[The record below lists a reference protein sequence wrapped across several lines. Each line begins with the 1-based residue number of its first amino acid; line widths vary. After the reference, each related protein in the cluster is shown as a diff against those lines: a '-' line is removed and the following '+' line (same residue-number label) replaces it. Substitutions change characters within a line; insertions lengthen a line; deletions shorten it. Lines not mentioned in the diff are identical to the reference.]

1 MRVVGKRNA
10 EFSLGRRTARREHG
24 CRERD
29 SARPHRME
37 NIMGHRA
44 RHCVATALLAA
55 FGALAS
61 AVEADVSIVQVY
73 SSPDG
78 EYQAILLE
86 DDVDD
91 GVDRFRGV
99 TLVMEDDRGGTRFA
113 TLASGRLLEAAVD
126 VHGRRRFLAAT
137 PSLGVW
143 LRAQAELPDAFLDTA
158 GGTIAIFGGGAGR
171 RYPALDESDAH
182 GAIAF
187 DPMGR
192 AVRSNFALASH
203 PKAMPASDAAAGDF
217 FALPAP
223 AALVREYRSV
233 AGERYRLAIT
243 QHEKAALDTG
253 REPGWRRTGRY
264 FRTLD
269 PLDASAG
276 GTVPVCRYYLPPP
289 HGDTRIHSA
298 HAAECAAI
306 ARAIPGAILEA
317 RDAFRAA
324 LPHDDGSCPAPLKP
338 LYRSWNGLS
347 AANHRMT
354 TDLPEH
360 ADMLARGWIGEGAG
374 TIGTAMCV
382 DPFAMPVMHI
392 PKQRPRVHGCADC

>member
-1 MRVVGKRNA
+1 
-10 EFSLGRRTARREHG
+10 
-24 CRERD
+24 
-29 SARPHRME
+29 
-37 NIMGHRA
+37 MGHRA

-61 AVEADVSIVQVY
+61 VVKADVSIVQVY
-73 SSPDG
+73 SSRDG

-86 DDVDD
+86 DDLDD
-91 GVDRFRGV
+91 GVDRFRGL
-99 TLVMEDDRGGTRFA
+99 TLVMEDDRGGVRFV

-137 PSLGVW
+137 PSLGRW
-143 LRAQAELPDAFLDTA
+143 FRAQAELPDAFLDTA
-158 GGTIAIFGGGAGR
+158 GGTIAIFGAGTGR
-171 RYPALDESDAH
+171 RYPALGAKDPH

-192 AVRSNFALASH
+192 AVRSNFALAAH
-203 PKAMPASDAAAGDF
+203 PKAMPDSDAVADDF
-217 FALPAP
+217 FAHPAP

-233 AGERYRLAIT
+233 TGERYRLAIT
-243 QHEKAALDTG
+243 QQEKAALDTG

-269 PLDASAG
+269 PLATDAADA
-276 GTVPVCRYYLPPP
+276 VPVCRFYLPPP

-306 ARAIPGAILEA
+306 PRAIPGAVLEA

-324 LPHDDGSCPAPLKP
+324 LPQDDGSCRAPLLP
-338 LYRSWNGLS
+338 LYRSWNGLG
-347 AANHRMT
+347 AANHRLT

-360 ADMLARGWIGEGAG
+360 ADMLVRGWIGEGAG

-382 DPFAMPVMHI
+382 DPFAMPVIHV
-392 PKQRPRVHGCADC
+392 PKQRPRTLRCADC

>member
-1 MRVVGKRNA
+1 
-10 EFSLGRRTARREHG
+10 
-24 CRERD
+24 
-29 SARPHRME
+29 
-37 NIMGHRA
+37 MGQRA

-61 AVEADVSIVQVY
+61 PAEADVSIVQVY

-91 GVDRFRGV
+91 GVDRFRGL
-99 TLVMEDDRGGTRFA
+99 TLVMEDDRGGARFA
-113 TLASGRLLEAAVD
+113 TLASGRLLEAAID
-126 VHGRRRFLAAT
+126 VQGRRRFLAAT
-137 PSLGVW
+137 PSLGLW
-143 LRAQAELPDAFLDTA
+143 LRAQGELPDAFLEAA
-158 GGTIAIFGGGAGR
+158 GGTISIFGQAKSR
-171 RYPALDESDAH
+171 RYPALHEKDAG

-187 DPMGR
+187 DPLGR
-192 AVRSNFALASH
+192 AVRSNFALAAH
-203 PKAMPASDAAAGDF
+203 PKAMPDSEAAADDF
-217 FALPAP
+217 FAHPAP

-233 AGERYRLAIT
+233 GGERYRLAIS
-243 QHEKAALDTG
+243 QHEKAELDTG

-269 PLDASAG
+269 PLAADAPDS
-276 GTVPVCRYYLPPP
+276 VPVCRFYLPPP

-306 ARAIPGAILEA
+306 ARAIPSAVLEA
-317 RDAFRAA
+317 RDAFRAV
-324 LPHDDGSCPAPLKP
+324 LPHDDGSCPVPLQP
-338 LYRSWNGLS
+338 LFRSWNGLG
-347 AANHRMT
+347 AANHRLT

-374 TIGTAMCV
+374 MIGTAMCV
-382 DPFAMPVMHI
+382 DPFAMPVIHV
-392 PKQRPRVHGCADC
+392 PKQRPRLLRCADC